1 LRHEGK
7 LLLEVR
13 RLLTRSSLLASVF
26 LVVACANDRT
36 VPATSSGTFTALHLA
51 KTDIDRV
58 AEAQQREIFVNLK
71 RLTEKLYR
79 RNPRE
84 LKKSRQP
91 SLAAGVS
98 RIFEGR
104 HDWKFVELGGARDTH
119 AIQLAFRDDYPGDR
133 VLAFAAGVASM
144 IQTAFNNK
152 TEFFILD
159 DLDAQALYN
168 AARNVEIAVWK
179 LSTNRT
185 GQGQLF
191 LLSNEAAGSVQN
203 LSYEREFGKIIGNLD
218 VLSKIVADKNNRT
231 IVKVVQSLATAV
243 FLPIK

>member
-1 LRHEGK
+1 VGD
-7 LLLEVR
+7 R
-13 RLLTRSSLLASVF
+13 RLLTRSALLTSVF
-26 LVVACANDRT
+26 LLVACANDRT
-36 VPATSSGTFTALHLA
+36 VPATASASFTPLHLA

-71 RLTEKLYR
+71 LLTEKLYR

-84 LKKSRQP
+84 LKKSGQP
-91 SLAAGVS
+91 SVTAGVS

-104 HDWKFVELGGARDTH
+104 HEWKFVELRGARDTH
-119 AIQLAFRDDYPGDR
+119 AIQLAFRDDYHGDR
-133 VLAFAAGVASM
+133 VLAFTAGVASM

-159 DLDAQALYN
+159 DLDPQALYN

-191 LLSNEAAGSVQN
+191 LLSNEATSSVQN